1 MTPKKNYSRY
11 FIILQ
16 EDEKGY
22 SLEAD
27 KIPSG
32 YAKLE
37 MKNSKCKVSYYV
49 QNLRKEKQPYYM
61 ILICGKKDVNKI
73 IKVGKLNIDDHGRV
87 DISHEYDMDNIADTG
102 ISAEKIIGA
111 AIVKFLDVNVIS
123 IMSGFST
130 TDKPNEW
137 KNYKLADCNKD
148 KKETRADD
156 ISNEFDEYEQ
166 SIELIKVKN
175 ADVVE
180 HLEAQEKVDGAADT
194 KVDTKKR
201 GNAEDIGPLDAQDKV
216 ADEVVE
222 HLETHEK
229 VDEAADTKVDTKKR
243 GNIEELGSLEAQD
256 KVADEVVE
264 HLETHEKVDEAA
276 DTKVETM
283 KRGNTEDLG
292 PLEAQDKVDKV
303 DKVDTTQRINIED
316 VEISDKLKGKNEV
329 KKLEDDFDVNRDKD
343 KKQHKEDKK
352 DECNYKEKKSSKE
365 EYPKGAMGEFFK
377 AVAQDFDEVPDFS
390 NEIKWCKWYKVPV
403 SNLENMYDLSDY
415 NKYTIAYYPMI
426 SYYPYIRNYKSFM
439 LGYKC
444 DSSGKM
450 KYIVYGIPGSR
461 AKTHQPYGGKTGF
474 VSWISDKEN
483 DEMGYWLMFYDFK
496 NSTIVVPLKK

>member
-229 VDEAADTKVDTKKR
+229 VDEAADTKV
-243 GNIEELGSLEAQD
+243 
-256 KVADEVVE
+256 
-264 HLETHEKVDEAA
+264 
-276 DTKVETM
+276 ETM
-283 KRGNTEDLG
+283 KRGNTEDRG

-303 DKVDTTQRINIED
+303 DTTQRTNIED